1 MNAITISA
9 DLDPRR
15 QAMYL
20 YWQGLRVARIA
31 EMIGEKP
38 VTVHS
43 WKRRDKWDDYGP
55 LDQMQI
61 TTAARYCQLILKPE
75 KEGRDLK
82 EIDLLARQAERHAR
96 IGKYNG
102 GGNEADLNPN
112 IAARNAGPRKRTQ
125 KNAFTDEQ
133 HARLK
138 EIFLEQMFEYQR
150 SWYQAGLS
158 KEFRIRNIL
167 KSRQIGATYYFARE
181 ALIDALDTGR
191 NQMFVSASKAQAH
204 QFKNYIMAFAQEVDV
219 ELRGETIILPNAAE
233 MHFLGTNSNTA
244 QGRPG
249 NLYLDEYFW
258 IPGFKKLRRAAS
270 GMASQTRYRS
280 TYFSTPSSMT
290 HEAYSFWNGTL
301 FNKGKS
307 KDRRREID
315 VSYKR
320 LASGLLCEDKQF
332 RQIVTI
338 EDALRG
344 GCDLFDLDELREEN
358 SDEDFEN
365 LFMCNFIDDTA
376 SVFPMGEM
384 QRCMVDSWEHWTDVK
399 PFALR
404 PVAAREV
411 WIGYDPASS
420 ENGDSAGCAIILP
433 PLIAGGKFRV
443 LERHQWRGMDFS
455 AQAKNIKAL
464 TERYNVTYIG
474 IDNTGLGRAVS
485 QLVRQFFPAVN
496 AINYSL
502 EMKTDLVL
510 KARDVIRSGRLEFD
524 AGALD
529 IAQAFMSIRKQM
541 TATGRRATYVTSR
554 AEGVSHGDVAWAVM
568 HALFNEPLEGATVSN
583 TGFMEIF

>member
-1 MNAITISA
+1 MSEITISS

-20 YWQGLRVARIA
+20 YWQGFRVARIA
-31 EMIGEKP
+31 EMVGENP

-43 WKRRDKWDDYGP
+43 WKRRDKWDNYSP

-61 TTAARYCQLILKPE
+61 TTAARYNQLVLKTK
-75 KEGRDLK
+75 KEGQDFK
-82 EIDLLARQAERHAR
+82 EIDLLARQAERQAR
-96 IGKYNG
+96 IGKFNA

-112 IAARNAGPRKRTQ
+112 VENRNSGTRKKPQ
-125 KNAFTDEQ
+125 KNLFTPAQ
-133 HARLK
+133 HAKLK
-138 EIFLEQMFEYQR
+138 AIFEDQIFDYQR
-150 SWYQAGLS
+150 DWYLAGLS
-158 KEFRIRNIL
+158 KDFRIRNLL
-167 KSRQIGATYYFARE
+167 KSRQIGATYFFARE
-181 ALIDALDTGR
+181 ALLDALDTGR

-204 QFKNYIMAFAQEVDV
+204 QFKNYMAAFAREVDV
-219 ELRGETIILPNAAE
+219 DLSGEVIILPNSAE
-233 MHFLGTNSNTA
+233 MHFLGTNSSTA

-258 IPGFKKLRRAAS
+258 IPGFLKLRRAAS
-270 GMASQTRYRS
+270 GMSSQTHYRS
-280 TYFSTPSSMT
+280 TYFSTPSSVT
-290 HEAYSFWNGTL
+290 HEAYKFWNGTL

-307 KDRRREID
+307 KERQRNID

-320 LASGLLCEDKQF
+320 LASGVLCEDKQY

-344 GCDLFDLDELREEN
+344 GCNLFDIDELRDEN
-358 SDEDFEN
+358 NDEDFDN
-365 LFMCNFIDDTA
+365 LFMCNFIDDSSSTF
-376 SVFPMGEM
+376 SMPEM
-384 QRCMVDSWEHWTDVK
+384 QRCMVDSWELWKDVK

-404 PVAAREV
+404 PVGERDV

-420 ENGDSAGCAIILP
+420 ENGDSAGCAVVLP
-433 PLIAGGKFRV
+433 PRAPGGKFRV
-443 LERHQWRGMDFS
+443 LERHQWKGMDF
-455 AQAKNIKAL
+455 AVQAANIKAL

-510 KARDVIRSGRLEFD
+510 KAKDVVTSGRLEFD
-524 AGALD
+524 AGCID
-529 IAQAFMSIRKQM
+529 IATAFMSIRKQM
-541 TATGRRATYVTSR
+541 TASGRRATYVTSR
-554 AEGVSHGDVAWAVM
+554 AEGISHGDVAWAIM
-568 HALFNEPLEGATVSN
+568 HTLFNEPLEGATGSN
-583 TGFMEIF
+583 TGFMEIY

>member
-1 MNAITISA
+1 MSEVAIST

-20 YWQGLRVARIA
+20 YWQGFRVARIA
-31 EMIGEKP
+31 EMVGENP

-43 WKRRDKWDDYGP
+43 WKRRDKWDAYSP

-61 TTAARYCQLILKPE
+61 TTAARYNQLVLKPK
-75 KEGRDLK
+75 KESQDFK
-82 EIDLLARQAERHAR
+82 EIDLLARQAERQAR
-96 IGKYNG
+96 IGKYNA
-102 GGNEADLNPN
+102 GGNEAVLNPAIEN
-112 IAARNAGPRKRTQ
+112 RNAGVRKKQQ
-125 KNAFTDEQ
+125 KNLFTPAQ

-138 EIFLEQMFEYQR
+138 EIFEEQMFDYQR
-150 SWYQAGLS
+150 TWYRAGLS
-158 KEFRIRNIL
+158 KDFRIRNLL

-204 QFKNYIMAFAQEVDV
+204 QFKNYITSFAQEVDV
-219 ELRGETIILPNAAE
+219 ELKGEVTILPNAAE
-233 MHFLGTNSNTA
+233 LHYLGTNHSTV

-258 IPGFKKLRRAAS
+258 IPGFLRLRRAAS
-270 GMASQTRYRS
+270 GMASQKRYRS
-280 TYFSTPSSMT
+280 TYFSTPSSTT
-290 HEAYSFWNGTL
+290 HEAFKFWNGTL

-307 KDRRREID
+307 ADRRREID

-320 LASGLLCEDKQF
+320 LASGVLCEDKQF

-338 EDALRG
+338 EDAMRG
-344 GCDLFDLDELREEN
+344 GCDLFDIDELRNEN

-365 LFMCNFIDDTA
+365 LFMCNFIDGAT
-376 SVFPMGEM
+376 STFSMQEM
-384 QRCMVDSWEHWTDVK
+384 QRCMVDSWEQWSDVK

-404 PVAAREV
+404 PVADRPV

-420 ENGDSAGCAIILP
+420 ETGDSAGCAVILP
-433 PLIAGGKFRV
+433 PLVHGGKFRV
-443 LERHQWRGMDFS
+443 LERFQWKGMDFEQ
-455 AQAKNIKAL
+455 QAKNIKEL
-464 TERYNVTYIG
+464 TTRYNVTYIG

-502 EMKTDLVL
+502 EMKNDLVL
-510 KARDVIRSGRLEFD
+510 KAKNVIGNGRLEFD
-524 AGALD
+524 AGCLD
-529 IAQAFMSIRKQM
+529 IATAFMSIRKQM
-541 TATGRRATYVTSR
+541 TATGRRVTYVTSR
-554 AEGVSHGDVAWAVM
+554 ADGVSHGDVAWAVM
-568 HALFNEPLEGATVSN
+568 HTLFNEPLEGATGSN
-583 TGFMEIF
+583 TGFMEIY

>member
-1 MNAITISA
+1 MRFVRCFWGR
-9 DLDPRR
+9 LD
-15 QAMYL
+15 
-20 YWQGLRVARIA
+20 W
-31 EMIGEKP
+31 
-38 VTVHS
+38 T
-43 WKRRDKWDDYGP
+43 
-55 LDQMQI
+55 
-61 TTAARYCQLILKPE
+61 
-75 KEGRDLK
+75 
-82 EIDLLARQAERHAR
+82 
-96 IGKYNG
+96 
-102 GGNEADLNPN
+102 
-112 IAARNAGPRKRTQ
+112 
-125 KNAFTDEQ
+125 
-133 HARLK
+133 
-138 EIFLEQMFEYQR
+138 
-150 SWYQAGLS
+150 
-158 KEFRIRNIL
+158 
-167 KSRQIGATYYFARE
+167 
-181 ALIDALDTGR
+181 
-191 NQMFVSASKAQAH
+191 
-204 QFKNYIMAFAQEVDV
+204 
-219 ELRGETIILPNAAE
+219 
-233 MHFLGTNSNTA
+233 HFLDINSNTA

-307 KDRRREID
+307 KDRRWEID

-376 SVFPMGEM
+376 SVFPMGEI

-420 ENGDSAGCAIILP
+420 ENGDSAGCAVILP

-496 AINYSL
+496 VINYSL

-568 HALFNEPLEGATVSN
+568 HALFNEPLEGATGSN

>member
-1 MNAITISA
+1 MSEITIST

-20 YWQGLRVARIA
+20 YWQGFRVARIA
-31 EMIGEKP
+31 EMVGENP

-43 WKRRDKWDDYGP
+43 WKRRDKWDEYSP

-61 TTAARYCQLILKPE
+61 TTAARYNQLVLKSK
-75 KEGRDLK
+75 KESQDFK
-82 EIDLLARQAERHAR
+82 EIDLLARQAERQAR
-96 IGKYNG
+96 IGKYNA
-102 GGNEADLNPN
+102 GGNEATLNPAIEN
-112 IAARNAGPRKRTQ
+112 RNAGVRKKQ
-125 KNAFTDEQ
+125 PKNLFTPEQ
-133 HARLK
+133 HAKLK
-138 EIFLEQMFEYQR
+138 SIFEEQMFDYQR
-150 SWYQAGLS
+150 SWYRAGLS
-158 KEFRIRNIL
+158 PDFRIRNLL

-204 QFKNYIMAFAQEVDV
+204 QFKNYISAFAQEVDV
-219 ELRGETIILPNAAE
+219 DLRGEVIILPNAAE
-233 MHFLGTNSNTA
+233 MHFLGTNHSTA

-258 IPGFKKLRRAAS
+258 IPGFLKLRRAAS
-270 GMASQTRYRS
+270 GMASQKRYRS
-280 TYFSTPSSMT
+280 TYFSTPSSTT
-290 HEAYSFWNGTL
+290 HEAFKFWNGTL

-307 KDRRREID
+307 ADRRREID

-338 EDALRG
+338 EDAMRG
-344 GCDLFDLDELREEN
+344 GCDLFDIDQLRDEN

-365 LFMCNFIDDTA
+365 LFMCNFIDDST
-376 SVFPMGEM
+376 STFSMQEM
-384 QRCMVDSWEHWTDVK
+384 QRCMVDSWEQWNDVK

-404 PVAAREV
+404 PVGDRPV

-420 ENGDSAGCAIILP
+420 ENGDSAGCAVVLP
-433 PLIAGGKFRV
+433 PLVPGGKFRV
-443 LERHQWRGMDFS
+443 LERFQWKGMDFEP
-455 AQAKNIKAL
+455 QAKNIKAL

-474 IDNTGLGRAVS
+474 IDNTGLGRGVS

-496 AINYSL
+496 VINYSL

-510 KARDVIRSGRLEFD
+510 KAKNVIGNGRLEFD
-524 AGALD
+524 AGCLD
-529 IAQAFMSIRKQM
+529 IATAFMSVRKKM
-541 TATGRRATYVTSR
+541 TPTGRHATYVTSR

-568 HALFNEPLEGATVSN
+568 HTLLNEPLEGATGSN

>member
-1 MNAITISA
+1 MSDITNNT

-20 YWQGLRVARIA
+20 YWQGFRVARIA
-31 EMIGEKP
+31 EIVGENP

-43 WKRRDKWDDYGP
+43 WKRRDKWDDYSP
-55 LDQMQI
+55 LEQMQI
-61 TTAARYCQLILKPE
+61 TTAARYNQLILKPE
-75 KEGRDLK
+75 KEGKDFK

-96 IGKYNG
+96 IGKYNA

-112 IAARNAGPRKRTQ
+112 IESRNAGPRKKTP
-125 KNAFTDEQ
+125 KNLFTPEQ

-138 EIFLEQMFEYQR
+138 EIFLEQMFDYQR
-150 SWYQAGLS
+150 TWYRAGLS
-158 KEFRIRNIL
+158 KDFRIRNLL

-204 QFKNYIMAFAQEVDV
+204 QFKNYIVAFAQEVDV
-219 ELRGETIILPNAAE
+219 ELRGEVIILPNAAE

-258 IPGFKKLRRAAS
+258 IPGFRKLRRAAS
-270 GMASQTRYRS
+270 GMSSQKRYRS
-280 TYFSTPSSMT
+280 TYFSTPSSVT
-290 HEAYSFWNGTL
+290 HEAYAFWNGTL
-301 FNKGKS
+301 FNKGKA

-315 VSYKR
+315 VSYQR
-320 LASGLLCEDKQF
+320 LAGGVLCEDKQF

-344 GCDLFDLDELREEN
+344 GCDLFDIDELRNEN

-365 LFMCNFIDDTA
+365 LFMCNFIDDST
-376 SVFPMGEM
+376 STFSMQEM
-384 QRCMVDSWEHWTDVK
+384 QRCMVDSWERWSDVK

-404 PVAAREV
+404 PVAEREV

-420 ENGDSAGCAIILP
+420 EDGDSAGCAVIMP
-433 PLIAGGKFRV
+433 PRVPGGKFRV
-443 LERHQWRGMDFS
+443 LERHQWKGMDF
-455 AQAKNIKAL
+455 AKQAANIKAL

-485 QLVRQFFPAVN
+485 QLVRTFFPAVN

-510 KARDVIRSGRLEFD
+510 KAKDVITSGRLEFD
-524 AGALD
+524 AGCLD

-541 TATGRRATYVTSR
+541 TATGRRSTYVTSR
-554 AEGVSHGDVAWAVM
+554 AEGVNHGDVAWAVM
-568 HALFNEPLEGATVSN
+568 HALFNEPLEGATGSN
-583 TGFMEIF
+583 TGFMEMY